1 MTRALSIASL
11 HSSLKVYDLESPG
24 RVGLLGHWR
33 SIGLSESSWPARE
46 IQEAY
51 PLSRSQVSLDFERFI
66 PPYTTFVH
74 YIFLGGVVVERK
86 RTCQAVDM
94 GCLKVITRVLLM
106 LSTH

>member
-46 IQEAY
+46 IQEAF
-51 PLSRSQVSLDFERFI
+51 PLARSQGSLDFERF
-66 PPYTTFVH
+66 TTIYHV
-74 YIFLGGVVVERK
+74 
-86 RTCQAVDM
+86 RTLHISRRSGHPSGSELARQLIWDA
-94 GCLKVITRVLLM
+94 
-106 LSTH
+106 